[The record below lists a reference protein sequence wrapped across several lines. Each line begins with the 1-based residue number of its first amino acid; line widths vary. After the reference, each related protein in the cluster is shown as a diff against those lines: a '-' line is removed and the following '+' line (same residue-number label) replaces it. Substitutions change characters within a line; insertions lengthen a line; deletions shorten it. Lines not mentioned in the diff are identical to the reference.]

1 MVPGPNVDNSAGS
14 RGASVVSET
23 AVSSPEGAR
32 MPTDPNVVHP
42 VRRAAGWYPDEDA
55 AGSERWWNGTQWTT
69 HTRVPGATVTDLAAV
84 EGESPQAWSAG
95 DERVLATIDE
105 PYRPAPPRP
114 DPLDVPPGWYA
125 DPLGYPMLRWWDGWA
140 WSEHTG
146 PLPPPPAVLVPGKSV
161 GVAIVLTFFF
171 GPFGM
176 FYSTVGG
183 ALTMVAVL
191 FFGGFLAFGLFW
203 FLLWPIAWVGSM
215 VWGALAAS
223 RSTPRL
229 VHPTWR

>member
-1 MVPGPNVDNSAGS
+1 
-14 RGASVVSET
+14 
-23 AVSSPEGAR
+23 
-32 MPTDPNVVHP
+32 MPTEPDVVHP
-42 VRRAAGWYPDEDA
+42 ARRVAGWYPDSET
-55 AGSERWWNGTQWTT
+55 GSEADGDTGVERWWNGTQWTT
-69 HTRVPGATVTDLAAV
+69 HTRASGVTMTDLAAV
-84 EGESPQAWSAG
+84 EGESPRAWSAG
-95 DERVLATIDE
+95 DERALATVDEPYRLAE

-146 PLPPPPAVLVPGKSV
+146 PMPPPPTLLVPGKSV
-161 GVAIVLTFFF
+161 GVAIVLTLFF

-176 FYSTVGG
+176 LYSTVSG
-183 ALTMVAVL
+183 ALIMLAVL

-203 FLLWPIAWVGSM
+203 FVLWPIAWVGSM

-223 RSTPRL
+223 RSTPQVVR
-229 VHPTWR
+229 PTWR